1 MILFLLAGMALA
13 VEGMGLAVGRGGS
26 HRRAMLGGILL
37 TVAVCVLPKAVF
49 WLMSM
54 LAVAIAWAVYSAAKK
69 GDRSKLAGLG
79 MLAGGMAIAAAVQ
92 VGWIAAFNDFAR
104 YWFCNVTANGH
115 LAGTMLKNP
124 AALKWAL
131 TFAFSGWP
139 MASMLLA
146 LIGAAA
152 LATQKDQGAAFRKLL
167 LAGLAAA
174 GLLLVVTGTGPWLQ
188 YQFCL
193 LVVVSGLAGMG
204 LAWSCRHFAPRAKQ
218 CLAAAV
224 LAVAVVWP
232 WVNYPTTGAGD
243 DNVGLKESLK
253 PFQYMLDRARPGD
266 TCAVLINANPVMM
279 MDADPQQF
287 GRLMCFQGADGL
299 RSVVAS
305 ITEKQPRWIVGV
317 DASWAAAP
325 EAGPI
330 FSSLW
335 VPTVGL
341 RRIQLVR
348 RPNGSIWLGAP
359 GLGYVSADDLWRL
372 YEPQQV
378 ILLERRDQLPN

>member
-124 AALKWAL
+124 TALKWAL

-152 LATQKDQGAAFRKLL
+152 LATQKEQGAAFRKLL
-167 LAGLAAA
+167 LAGLAAS
-174 GLLLVVTGTGPWLQ
+174 GLLLVVMGTGPWLQ

-193 LVVVSGLAGMG
+193 LVVVSGLGGMG
-204 LAWSCRHFAPRAKQ
+204 LTWSYRRFSPRAKQ
-218 CLAAAV
+218 FLAAAV
-224 LAVAVVWP
+224 LAMAVVWP
-232 WVNYPTTGAGD
+232 WVNYPTTGAWRG
-243 DNVGLKESLK
+243 NVGLKESLI
-253 PFQYMLDRARPGD
+253 PFQYMLDHARPGD
-266 TCAVLINANPVMM
+266 TCAVLVNANPVMM
-279 MDADPQQF
+279 MDADPQQC

-335 VPTVGL
+335 VPTIGL

-348 RPNGSIWLGAP
+348 RPNGSIWLARPAWATCRPMIFG
-359 GLGYVSADDLWRL
+359 GYTS
-372 YEPQQV
+372 PSK
-378 ILLERRDQLPN
+378 